1 MKVVKKTVD
10 TFDAVQVKNV
20 SSHPDLITFAGE
32 LYLSVKD
39 RQPRNGMIVDW
50 IPIVEGN
57 WLVTDKHGNVTV
69 YGMVEFE
76 ETYVLPDEFA
86 RDIKS

>member
-1 MKVVKKTVD
+1 MKVVKKNVD

-32 LYLSVKD
+32 LYLNVKG
-39 RQPRNGMIVDW
+39 RQPRSGVVVDW
-50 IPIVEGN
+50 IPIAVDN

-76 ETYVLPDEFA
+76 ETYVLPDAFV
-86 RDIKS
+86 RDIKP